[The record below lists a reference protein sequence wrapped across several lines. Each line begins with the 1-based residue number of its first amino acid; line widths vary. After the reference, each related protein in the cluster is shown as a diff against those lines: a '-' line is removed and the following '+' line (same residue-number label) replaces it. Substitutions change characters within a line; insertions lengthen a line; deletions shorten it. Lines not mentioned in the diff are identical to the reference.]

1 MNLLGPLR
9 ELQGE
14 LEERLRKVPNR
25 LNEYGFDPFG
35 LSPEWVRNT
44 MLPGLLL

>member
-1 MNLLGPLR
+1 MSFLDPLR
-9 ELQGE
+9 ELQSE
-14 LEERLRKVPNR
+14 LDERLRKVPNR

-44 MLPGLLL
+44 VLPGLLL